1 MKTVLCSIDLSAF
14 SPAVLGFGAGLARP
28 YDARLI
34 VFHSIYSADDPT
46 FGNPLFERGGEQKR
60 RTADALD
67 RIQALME
74 HCPVDW
80 QPLIRPGEPVA
91 ALAQTA
97 AQTAADLVVVAS
109 HGFGGLKRLL
119 LGRVVER
126 MVRTV
131 QAPFLVVRGRSA
143 SRTPA
148 GRWEPLA
155 FQRMLVGC
163 DLASDFQ
170 PALEW
175 GLRLADRFGAAPTV
189 LHAMESPAPQ
199 EEPGAPEA
207 SYAQIEQERQAN
219 RHQRLQRLIALSAGA
234 RRSAAETV
242 LAQGPPGDALLEQ
255 AQRLLPDL
263 VVVGVRRQ
271 SGIRRVLIGST
282 TEVLLRHSPC
292 PVLVIPEPGLPAGYG
307 RKAQT
312 P

>member
-14 SPAVLGFGAGLARP
+14 SPAVLCLGAGLARRFE
-28 YDARLI
+28 ARLM
-34 VFHSIYSADDPT
+34 VFHSVYSADDPT
-46 FGNPLFERGGEQKR
+46 FGNPLFEHGGELKR

-97 AQTAADLVVVAS
+97 AQTPADLVVVAS

-126 MVRTV
+126 MVRMVPT
-131 QAPFLVVRGRSA
+131 PFLVVRGQTA
-143 SRTPA
+143 SRSPA
-148 GRWEPLA
+148 GCWEPPA
-155 FQRMLVGC
+155 FQRILIGC
-163 DLASDFQ
+163 GLASDFQ
-170 PALEW
+170 PAVEW
-175 GLRLADRFGAAPTV
+175 GLRLAGRFGAEATV
-189 LHAMESPAPQ
+189 LHAMESPAP
-199 EEPGAPEA
+199 EKEADAPEG
-207 SYAQIEQERQAN
+207 SYAQIEQERQAD
-219 RHQRLQRLIALSAGA
+219 RRRRLQRLIALLAGA
-234 RRSAAETV
+234 SRSAVETV

-255 AQRLLPDL
+255 ARRQVPDM

-282 TEVLLRHSPC
+282 TEILLRRSPC
-292 PVLVIPEPGLPAGYG
+292 PVLAIPEPGLPADSG
-307 RKAQT
+307 REALA